1 MYLPLITFAVFAS
14 ILFAIG
20 LVAGKAADR
29 KTLRERQEREGHHT
43 A

>member
-14 ILFAIG
+14 ILFGIG
-20 LVAGKAADR
+20 FVAGRVADR
-29 KTLRERQEREGHHT
+29 KTLREQQEQERRHT